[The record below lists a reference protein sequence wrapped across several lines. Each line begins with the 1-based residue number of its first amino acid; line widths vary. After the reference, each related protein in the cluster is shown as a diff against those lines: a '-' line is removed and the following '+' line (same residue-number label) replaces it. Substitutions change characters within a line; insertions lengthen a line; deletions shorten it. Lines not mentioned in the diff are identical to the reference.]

1 MRTRIKICGVTDPG
15 VAQTAVAAGADA
27 IGLIFHP
34 PSACCLELEQAAAIC
49 RAPGVGPFVST
60 VAVLVNPSAERVTAI
75 IERVNPSHLQFHGD
89 EPADFCAGFGK
100 PYIKAL
106 RVADDADADGAHH
119 SDWAERA
126 ARYPSAHGILLD
138 THVHNAYG
146 GTGATFDWRLARN
159 GGNDKPLILAGGL
172 TPENVAEAVALVA
185 PYAVDVRSG
194 VETDGRKDAEK
205 IRRFCRQAGAHGA

>member
-1 MRTRIKICGVTDPG
+1 MTDPG

-89 EPADFCAGFGK
+89 EPADFCAAFGK

-106 RVADDADADGAHH
+106 RVADDADAAGT
-119 SDWAERA
+119 DWAERA

-146 GTGATFDWRLARN
+146 GTGATFDWRLARHDGN
-159 GGNDKPLILAGGL
+159 DGNDKPLILAGGL

-194 VETDGRKDAEK
+194 VETGGRKDAEK